1 MKVLGAGLSRR
12 TEIDKMRG
20 AAGERGKAA
29 MEAQN
34 HLLIVSDDFSLYETI
49 KKAPVGIDFN
59 IYFSQTD
66 DDYLA
71 IVRDHGI
78 RVALVD
84 AGDSLAG
91 ALLIMKKLK
100 KFDAL
105 IDVLIGGDEP
115 GAEAVQD
122 IIKAGATDFI
132 ARPYHGDI
140 LQEILRRI
148 SRKRTLRRETYEL
161 EKKLERKYVFQGL
174 ISRNPYMLEVFGLI
188 ENIAKYF
195 TSVLVTGETGTG
207 KEVIARA
214 IHSLSPFKDKPLVIC
229 DCAAVPE
236 NLFESELFGYKKGA
250 FTGADKDKRGLFEEA
265 DGGVIFLDEIAE
277 VPVAVQAK
285 LLRVL
290 ESHQFRPLG
299 ANENTHVQV
308 RIVAAT
314 NRDLSERV
322 RAGAFREDL
331 YHRLNKVTIEL
342 SPLRE
347 RPEDIPLLVRH
358 FLQAANKRFGK
369 NVRGVSREVQKLFLK
384 YNWPGNVRELA
395 NVLESAAMLCKKEFI
410 DLGTLPKYLRDFIPP
425 EGALAFAGRNH
436 LSTLDDLEKDY
447 IAYLLKVTKRNLRQT
462 ARILG
467 ISRTT
472 LYNKLAK
479 YKITT

>member
-1 MKVLGAGLSRR
+1 MSAKGAGLPRAR
-12 TEIDKMRG
+12 EIDKMRG
-20 AAGERGKAA
+20 AAGERGKTA
-29 MEAQN
+29 MEAQTN
-34 HLLIVSDDFSLYETI
+34 LLIISDDFSLYETV
-49 KKAPVGIDFN
+49 KKAPVGVDVSV
-59 IYFSQTD
+59 YFSQTD

-71 IVRDHGI
+71 VVRDHGI

-84 AGDSLAG
+84 SGDSLAG
-91 ALLIMKKLK
+91 ALLILKKLK

-105 IDVLIGGDEP
+105 IDVLVGGESP
-115 GAEAVQD
+115 GAEAVED
-122 IIKAGATDFI
+122 IIHAGATDFI
-132 ARPYHGDI
+132 ARPYQGDI
-140 LQEILRRI
+140 LQDILRRI

-161 EKKLERKYVFQGL
+161 EKKLERKYVFEGL

-207 KEVIARA
+207 KEVVARA
-214 IHSLSPFKDKPLVIC
+214 IHALSPFKDRPLVIC
-229 DCAAVPE
+229 DCAAIPE

-250 FTGADKDKRGLFEEA
+250 FTGADKDKHGLFEEA

-299 ANENTHVQV
+299 ANENTGVEV
-308 RIVAAT
+308 RVMAAT
-314 NRDLSERV
+314 NRDLAERV

-331 YHRLNKVTIEL
+331 FHRLNKVTIEL

-347 RPEDIPLLVRH
+347 RPEDIPLLARH
-358 FLQAANKRFGK
+358 FLQGANKRFGK
-369 NVRGVSREVQKLFLK
+369 SVRGVSREVQKLFLK

-410 DLGTLPKYLRDFIPP
+410 DVGNLPKYLRDFIPP
-425 EGALAFAGRNH
+425 EGAMAFAGRDH

-447 IAYLLKVTKRNLRQT
+447 IIYLLKVTKRNLRQT
-462 ARILG
+462 AKILG

-479 YKITT
+479 YKVSG